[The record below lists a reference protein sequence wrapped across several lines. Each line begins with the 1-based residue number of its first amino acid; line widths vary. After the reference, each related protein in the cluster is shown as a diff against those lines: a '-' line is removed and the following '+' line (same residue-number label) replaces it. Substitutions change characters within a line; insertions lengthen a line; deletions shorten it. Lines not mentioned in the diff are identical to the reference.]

1 MVLLYL
7 AIGLLASTVGAI
19 SGLGGGVIIKPILD
33 MFGHYDIATI
43 GILSASTVF
52 AMSIATLTKKFIDK
66 ATFELD
72 RLLPL
77 SFGAVIGGIAGNKV
91 FQLFMNAVGNPDT
104 AKMIQSICL
113 ATLMIVVFIFCLN
126 KDKVKTFDTHNIL
139 ICFIAGLIMG
149 TISAFL
155 GIGGGPVNVMVL
167 ILLFSCNSKDAATY
181 SVFTIFFSQM
191 STLGTTL
198 LTEGFG
204 VYDLSLVGY
213 MIFGG
218 IVGGFLGDIFSKK
231 MNTEQVSKLF
241 NAIMII
247 VILINVYNIFSVLM
261 A

>member
-1 MVLLYL
+1 MILLYL
-7 AIGLLASTVGAI
+7 AIGLIASTVGAI

-43 GILSASTVF
+43 GILSSSTVF
-52 AMSIATLTKKFIDK
+52 AMSIATLTKKFLGK
-66 ATFELD
+66 ATFEFN

-77 SFGAVIGGIAGNKV
+77 SFGAVVGGIAGNKV
-91 FQLFMNAVGNPDT
+91 FQMFMVAVGDADR

-113 ATLMIVVFIFCLN
+113 AVLMIAVFIFCLN
-126 KDKVKTFDTHNIL
+126 KHKIKTFNTYNML

-167 ILLFSCNSKDAATY
+167 ILLFSCNPKDAATY

-204 VYDLSLVGY
+204 MYDLSLVGY

-218 IVGGFLGDIFSKK
+218 LAGGFLGDVFSKK
-231 MNTEQVSKLF
+231 MTTEQVDKLF
-241 NAIMII
+241 NLIMIL
-247 VILINVYNIFSVLM
+247 VILLNIYNIFAVAL